1 MRHCM
6 KNIIRWNVS
15 APRNGE
21 QANYAMGIEDANAPL
36 FKKPAGTTT
45 RLWLPD

>member
-6 KNIIRWNVS
+6 KNIIGWEVS

-21 QANYAMGIEDANAPL
+21 QNTYAMGIEDAGAPL
-36 FKKPAGTTT
+36 FKKPGGTTT
-45 RLWLPD
+45 RLRLPD